1 VSAPDLHA
9 ALAAE
14 SHEMSETLARFAS
27 ISEGLV
33 DSYQA
38 LAERADSIQQELD
51 AKLVELAEVSG
62 RLEAVLEALPSGVV
76 VRDAEGRCERVN
88 AAAPRLLRCAPE
100 EVAGWLS
107 DRLDDS
113 AVDEG
118 RSVRLDC
125 EGEGG
130 RRVLSW
136 RSAQVHGAGGRPAG
150 SVEVFDDHTE
160 LERLGAKL
168 SQLDKMAALGT
179 LSAGLAHELRNPL
192 NAVRGFAALLRR
204 ELPEGS
210 KARTWSERIVS
221 GSDELEGIIEGLLR
235 FARPGEVAQER
246 LEASELI
253 DSALE
258 VARREHPQP
267 ELFEFDTDV
276 ALEPFAG
283 DRVKLRQALRN
294 LIANAMQVQPGGGRL
309 RLFANREGD
318 ELCLGV
324 DDAGPGVPEE
334 QRGRVAE
341 PFFTTRAEGTG
352 LGLALVHTIARL
364 HGGELQVGSAPQPYG
379 GARFELRLPAQVA
392 A

>member
-1 VSAPDLHA
+1 
-9 ALAAE
+9 
-14 SHEMSETLARFAS
+14 MSETLARFAS

-38 LAERADSIQQELD
+38 LAERADRIQQELD
-51 AKLVELAEVSG
+51 AKLEELAEVSG

-88 AAAPRLLRCAPE
+88 AAAPQLLGCAPE
-100 EVAGWLS
+100 EVADLLEQRVEDNAADHGQPL
-107 DRLDDS
+107 RL
-113 AVDEG
+113 E
-118 RSVRLDC
+118 C
-125 EGEGG
+125 EVAGG
-130 RRVLSW
+130 RRVLAW
-136 RSAQVHGAGGRPAG
+136 RRAQVHGAAGRPAG

-160 LERLGAKL
+160 LERLGARL

-210 KARTWSERIVS
+210 KVNGWAERIVS
-221 GSDELEGIIEGLLR
+221 GSDELEGIIDGLLR

-246 LEASELI
+246 LDAEELI
-253 DSALE
+253 GSALE

-267 ELFEFDTDV
+267 ELFQIETTV
-276 ALEPFAG
+276 AIEPFAG

-309 RLFANREGD
+309 HLFAHNDGEQ
-318 ELCLGV
+318 LCLGV

-364 HGGELQVGSAPQPYG
+364 HGGELQVGLAPEPYG

>member
-1 VSAPDLHA
+1 MP
-9 ALAAE
+9 AE
-14 SHEMSETLARFAS
+14 SPEMNETLARFAL

-33 DSYQA
+33 DSYQT
-38 LAERADSIQQELD
+38 LAERADRIQQELD
-51 AKLVELAEVSG
+51 AKLEELAEVSG

-76 VRDAEGRCERVN
+76 VRDVDGHCERVN
-88 AAAPRLLRCAPE
+88 AAAPQLLGCTPE
-100 EVAGWLS
+100 EVPELLEQRIQANANG
-107 DRLDDS
+107 DS
-113 AVDEG
+113 QPL
-118 RSVRLDC
+118 RLDC
-125 EGEGG
+125 EDARG
-130 RRVLSW
+130 RRVLAW
-136 RSAQVHGAGGRPAG
+136 RRAQVHGAGGRPAG

-160 LERLGAKL
+160 LERLGARL

-192 NAVRGFAALLRR
+192 NAVRGFASLLQR

-210 KARTWSERIVS
+210 KVHGWSQRIVS

-235 FARPGEVAQER
+235 FARPGEVAQEH
-246 LEASELI
+246 LDAEELI
-253 DSALE
+253 GSALE

-267 ELFEFDTDV
+267 GLFQVETTV
-276 ALEPFAG
+276 SVEPFAG

-309 RLFANREGD
+309 RLFARQDGEH
-318 ELCLGV
+318 LCLGV

-341 PFFTTRAEGTG
+341 PFFTTRAAGTG

-364 HGGELQVGSAPQPYG
+364 HGGELQVGNAPEPYG
-379 GARFELRLPAQVA
+379 GARFELRLPVQVA